1 MLPFPFKKIDSYLE
15 KYKFARRFEGLR
27 LDQISY
33 LKFKCD
39 LKLVQF
45 FFIHP
50 VYISSP
56 PKDYVAES
64 LESENIDFQA
74 YWTLWFDLS
83 VTVTNSHLVELTS

>member
-45 FFIHP
+45 FLYTL
-50 VYISSP
+50 YIYP
-56 PKDYVAES
+56 PH
-64 LESENIDFQA
+64 QR
-74 YWTLWFDLS
+74 TM
-83 VTVTNSHLVELTS
+83 